1 MVMDKQIDRR
11 ELLTAAGMGLAGLVA
26 ALTMKENKLL
36 ANPAKPDLVGRSFD
50 TIEKP
55 APKPA
60 KAKSMISLWMQGGP
74 SQIDLFDPKEEL
86 VKRHGETF
94 PGDIKYDNAAQ
105 ASSKILALS
114 QWGGLHFPDQQNS
127 QNIFDFFRTIFLKK
141 KSKI

>member
-1 MVMDKQIDRR
+1 MVMDKQTDRR

-55 APKPA
+55 PPKPA

-94 PGDIKYDNAAQ
+94 PGDIKYDN
-105 ASSKILALS
+105 LS
-114 QWGGLHFPDQQNS
+114 LIH
-127 QNIFDFFRTIFLKK
+127 I
-141 KSKI
+141 